1 LESRT
6 SWIVDFLIL
15 AVLGALLIW
24 PMFRTK
30 HYVNWP
36 TIHSTFIADARCL
49 LEDWPRPGWEHL
61 WYGGTR

>member
-1 LESRT
+1 
-6 SWIVDFLIL
+6 
-15 AVLGALLIW
+15 
-24 PMFRTK
+24 MFRTK